1 MALTIRLLKKALL
14 WLITGV
20 IPVVVAACYG
30 VMYTF
35 TRNGKV
41 VDADT
46 GEAIQGIQVSC
57 AVGNRSNVIDT
68 SYTDAYG
75 TFYIAADTECD
86 AYIFTDVDGDQ
97 NGGTYEEVVV
107 QDSLQD
113 GDSVEMQK
121 AP

>member
-1 MALTIRLLKKALL
+1 MAFTIKILKKALL

-30 VMYTF
+30 VMYAF
-35 TRNGKV
+35 NRNGKV

-68 SYTDAYG
+68 SYTDSLG
-75 TFYIAADTECD
+75 NFYIAADTECD
-86 AYIFTDVDGDQ
+86 AYIFTDVDGDE
-97 NGGTYEEVVV
+97 NGAYQEVVI
-107 QDSLQD
+107 QESFPD
-113 GDSVEMQK
+113 GSSIEMPK
-121 AP
+121 AQ

>member
-1 MALTIRLLKKALL
+1 MGIALKILKKALL

-35 TRNGKV
+35 SKNGKV

-68 SYTDAYG
+68 SYTDSYG
-75 TFYIAADTECD
+75 NFFIAGDTECD
-86 AYIFTDVDGDQ
+86 AYIFADVDGDQ
-97 NGGTYEEVVV
+97 NGTYEEVVI
-107 QDSLQD
+107 QESFPD
-113 GDSVEMQK
+113 GDSIEMQK
-121 AP
+121 VQ